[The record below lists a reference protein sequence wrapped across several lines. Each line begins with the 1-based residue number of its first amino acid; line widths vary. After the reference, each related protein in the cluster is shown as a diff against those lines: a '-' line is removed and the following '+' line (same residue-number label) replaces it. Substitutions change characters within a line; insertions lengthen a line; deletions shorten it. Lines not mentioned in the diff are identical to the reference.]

1 MDTGIP
7 GATLF
12 PQFINEYQHDW
23 LVKKIDSQP
32 WSDSLKRRVQQ
43 YGWRYRYDRS
53 EMTRERDYLG
63 ILPEWLERLSFRLRP
78 FQQCLIDQIIGN
90 DYQPGQ
96 KIGRHID
103 HMRYFGDKIISLSL
117 LGDGVLVFRNA
128 GEVVEVPV
136 KSRDLLVMS
145 GEARYKWS
153 HELKPVK
160 SRRVSV
166 TFRQVIV

>member
-1 MDTGIP
+1 
-7 GATLF
+7 
-12 PQFINEYQHDW
+12 
-23 LVKKIDSQP
+23 
-32 WSDSLKRRVQQ
+32 
-43 YGWRYRYDRS
+43 
-53 EMTRERDYLG
+53 
-63 ILPEWLERLSFRLRP
+63 
-78 FQQCLIDQIIGN
+78 
-90 DYQPGQ
+90 
-96 KIGRHID
+96 
-103 HMRYFGDKIISLSL
+103 MRYFGDKIISLSL